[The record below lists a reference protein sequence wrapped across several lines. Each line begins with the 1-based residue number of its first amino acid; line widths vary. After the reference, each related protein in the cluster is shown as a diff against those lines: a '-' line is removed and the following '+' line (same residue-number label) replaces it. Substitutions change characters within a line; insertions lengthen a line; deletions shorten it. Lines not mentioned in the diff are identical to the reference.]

1 MLTLALLAGL
11 WSTTCIQTQMSN
23 VKSGYVIDAY
33 QFTISGDFEYRR
45 DWFRDGNC
53 KEAMGHEREAGTVEL
68 GAEINSFFAPKGTR
82 ALNFSS
88 QQGLDLGAVLIEDK
102 GLRIARGI
110 PNSLQRNTMLN
121 LFVFKKLKAE

>member
-1 MLTLALLAGL
+1 MLTIALLAGL

-33 QFTISGDFEYRR
+33 QFSVTGDFEYRR

-53 KEAMGHEREAGTVEL
+53 KEPMGHEREAGTIEL
-68 GAEINSFFAPKGTR
+68 GSEINSFFAPKGTH

-88 QQGLDLGAVLIEDK
+88 QHGLDLGAVLIENE
-102 GLRIARGI
+102 GMRISRGM
-110 PNSLQRNTMLN
+110 PNSLHRNTMLN
-121 LFVFKKLKAE
+121 LFIFRKK

>member
-23 VKSGYVIDAY
+23 VKSGYVIDSY
-33 QFTISGDFEYRR
+33 NFTEKGDFEYNRN
-45 DWFRDGNC
+45 WFRDSNC
-53 KEAMGHEREAGTVEL
+53 KESMGQERESGTIEL
-68 GAEINSFFAPKGTR
+68 GPEINSFFAPKGTL

-88 QQGLDLGAVLIEDK
+88 QHGVDLGAVLVETE
-102 GLRIARGI
+102 GMRIARGM

-121 LFVFKKLKAE
+121 LFIFRKK